1 MGAFRSRPPITSWG
15 MGVRGDHRRKGGRRG
30 NAPLHSLCLLLPLYP
45 DDQYPEASSC
55 QPCRPACL
63 LTPSFLTLTLVQKK
77 KKTTKPVSSTQTG
90 GDAHYPRFRRLI
102 ISTRHGSS
110 YKTAAAAPDRPRP
123 SWHPLLC
130 PTSTQL
136 KTGKRISFCRAS

>member
-15 MGVRGDHRRKGGRRG
+15 MGVREGVRGDHKRKGGWRG

-63 LTPSFLTLTLVQKK
+63 LTPSFLTLTLVEKK
-77 KKTTKPVSSTQTG
+77 KYETG
-90 GDAHYPRFRRLI
+90 FFHTNRRRRPLPEVPPPNNLNKARI
-102 ISTRHGSS
+102 ELQDGGSGTRQ
-110 YKTAAAAPDRPRP
+110 AP
-123 SWHPLLC
+123 PLLA
-130 PTSTQL
+130 PPAVLHFDTTQNRE
-136 KTGKRISFCRAS
+136 KDKFV